1 MADHRQIRDTMPG
14 MSLAI
19 AGALARAG
27 WDPDRIADALSLPP
41 AFAELLCEA
50 SLRDGERI
58 SGDDARL
65 LAAITRK
72 IEQRNGYEREG
83 SRIQRQTLNRPARR
97 ALSRRLLAWNFAV
110 LALAVAANVTTDV
123 PQALRA
129 TLLAA
134 ALAGL
139 LLTVRQARRDLLVR
153 TAKR

>member
-1 MADHRQIRDTMPG
+1 MPS

-41 AFAELLCEA
+41 AFAELLCETA
-50 SLRDGERI
+50 LRDGERT

-72 IEQRNGYEREG
+72 IEQRNGSEREG
-83 SRIQRQTLNRPARR
+83 SSPQRQTLHRPARQVF
-97 ALSRRLLAWNFAV
+97 SQRLLAWNVAV
-110 LALAVAANVTTDV
+110 LALAAVATVTNVPHV
-123 PQALRA
+123 LRV

-134 ALAGL
+134 AFVGL
-139 LLTVRQARRDLLVR
+139 LLTVRHARRTLRDP